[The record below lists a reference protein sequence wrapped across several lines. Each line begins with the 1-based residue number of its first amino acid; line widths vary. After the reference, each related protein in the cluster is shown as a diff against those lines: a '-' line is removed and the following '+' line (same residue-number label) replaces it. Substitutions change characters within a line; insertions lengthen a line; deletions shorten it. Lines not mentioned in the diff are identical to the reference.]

1 MNSYRTKYMEMSPE
15 SKREEKRKLAG
26 QREREERI
34 GLQKWEGEEVTALG
48 SLSKTNPLLGLIKGG
63 RTAVLNFQEL
73 QAGGGEA
80 EFGDFSLGP
89 VAGKT
94 LHSGEFHLI
103 HCHGISLFPLFLSF
117 LLMSCKK
124 VAMRILVLGRTSGQ
138 LSLCGFTTVSVT
150 IEGKR
155 TADSP
160 YMLGSLAAKQSCSF
174 HREKESQNTCEL
186 SDSLT
191 Y

>member
-89 VAGKT
+89 LQAK
-94 LHSGEFHLI
+94 HSTQG
-103 HCHGISLFPLFLSF
+103 SF
-117 LLMSCKK
+117 
-124 VAMRILVLGRTSGQ
+124 T
-138 LSLCGFTTVSVT
+138 
-150 IEGKR
+150 
-155 TADSP
+155 
-160 YMLGSLAAKQSCSF
+160 
-174 HREKESQNTCEL
+174 
-186 SDSLT
+186 
-191 Y
+191 

>member
-1 MNSYRTKYMEMSPE
+1 MRGKEKAGRTEG
-15 SKREEKRKLAG
+15 RR
-26 QREREERI
+26 RV
-34 GLQKWEGEEVTALG
+34 GLHKWEGEEVTALVN
-48 SLSKTNPLLGLIKGG
+48 LSKTSPLLGLIKGG

-89 VAGKT
+89 IAGKT

-117 LLMSCKK
+117 LLLSCKK
-124 VAMRILVLGRTSGQ
+124 VAMRILVLGRTSWQ
-138 LSLCGFTTVSVT
+138 LSLCGFTMVSVT

-155 TADSP
+155 TADRP
-160 YMLGSLAAKQSCSF
+160 YMLGSLAAKQSS
-174 HREKESQNTCEL
+174 EL
-186 SDSLT
+186 
-191 Y
+191 